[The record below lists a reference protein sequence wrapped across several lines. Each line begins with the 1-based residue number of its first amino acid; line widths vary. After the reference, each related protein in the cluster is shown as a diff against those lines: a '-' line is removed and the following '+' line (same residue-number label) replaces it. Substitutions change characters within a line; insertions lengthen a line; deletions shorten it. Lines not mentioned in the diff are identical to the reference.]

1 MQQLDLNTV
10 VFLSV
15 LLGPVIALVLVSLR
29 NAYPSSVQGLGWWAI
44 GSAASSVGIFLIF
57 KGTVPG
63 NGAIFGMG
71 AAMVQASSLVW
82 VLGTERF
89 LQVRHSLRF
98 TLPPVLAMF
107 LYIVYLICTT
117 QGLQPMVAPLTLTV
131 GCVHLYHGWVLYRH
145 GEHHFGSRF
154 LLYSLLGLSLCW
166 FARVGF
172 ALADP
177 EWIDSI
183 PQTSYS
189 TQLHA
194 ALSVLRQLTLIGFVL
209 MASERIRN
217 EFQRLASHDS
227 LTGAL
232 LRRSWLLEADR
243 EMGRSRR
250 HKRPLTLLAMD
261 LDHFKQINDSL
272 GHAAGDQALIDFV
285 ATVSGHLRRQDCLGR
300 IGGEEFVLLLPETR
314 CEEAHQVAERI
325 RAATE
330 GQSGAIRYTVSIGI
344 AELSASDASITA
356 LLARADRAMYQAKS
370 LGRNQ
375 VVVDTTAL
383 ATA

>member
-1 MQQLDLNTV
+1 MQKLDLNTV
-10 VFLSV
+10 MFFSV
-15 LLGPVIALVLVSLR
+15 LLGPVIALVVVSLR
-29 NAYPSSVQGLGWWAI
+29 KAYPSSVQGLGWWAI
-44 GSAASSVGIFLIF
+44 GSVASSVGIFLIF
-57 KGTVPG
+57 KGTVPR
-63 NGAIFGMG
+63 NTAIFGLG
-71 AAMVQASSLVW
+71 AAMVQFSSLVW

-89 LQVRHSLRF
+89 LQVPHSLRF
-98 TLPPVLAMF
+98 TVPPVLAVF
-107 LYIVYLICTT
+107 SYIAYLLVTT
-117 QGLQPMVAPLTLTV
+117 ERLQPTVAPLTLTV
-131 GCVHLYHGWVLYRH
+131 ACVHLYHCWVLYRH
-145 GEHHFGSRF
+145 SEHHFGSRF
-154 LLYSLLGLSLCW
+154 LLYSLLGLSFCW
-166 FARVGF
+166 FARMAF
-172 ALADP
+172 ALAFP
-177 EWIDSI
+177 EWVDSG

-243 EMGRSRR
+243 EMGRSQR
-250 HKRPLTLLAMD
+250 HRRPLTLLAMD
-261 LDHFKQINDSL
+261 LDHFKQINDAL
-272 GHAAGDQALIDFV
+272 GHAAGDQALVDFV
-285 ATVSGHLRRQDCLGR
+285 ATVSAHLRRQDCLGR

-330 GQSGAIRYTVSIGI
+330 AQSGAIRYTVSIGI
-344 AELSASDASITA
+344 AELGASDASITA

-375 VVVDTTAL
+375 VVVDTTTES
-383 ATA
+383 TA